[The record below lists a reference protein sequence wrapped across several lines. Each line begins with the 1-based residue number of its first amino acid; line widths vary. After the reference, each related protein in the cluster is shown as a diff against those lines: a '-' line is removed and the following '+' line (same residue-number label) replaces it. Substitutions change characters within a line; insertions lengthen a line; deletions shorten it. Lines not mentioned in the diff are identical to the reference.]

1 MRKYLSLTLLVFLA
15 FIFTLSTYA
24 ISVKTPLID
33 HEACSDTNESIK
45 IDTKNTLI
53 NTKDLN
59 LTQNSL
65 NSNQQNIEK
74 INFNSNT
81 TDNLTQYKFL
91 RYSEDIS
98 IENLKI
104 AENEISKLPYNL
116 IETFNNKNCSIQ
128 ISNEN
133 ISSKY
138 FNNLYNNVIGVTLTN
153 SKQIIVENKKSSIS
167 KSISHEFGHF
177 LDWYFKFPSMSQEF
191 KEIYTE
197 EINTFKEKI
206 PNASCVRNSTEFF
219 AHTFYY
225 YIKDQSKCTPKALK
239 FIKNYLNYI

>member
-81 TDNLTQYKFL
+81 TDNLTQ
-91 RYSEDIS
+91 
-98 IENLKI
+98 
-104 AENEISKLPYNL
+104 
-116 IETFNNKNCSIQ
+116 
-128 ISNEN
+128 
-133 ISSKY
+133 
-138 FNNLYNNVIGVTLTN
+138 
-153 SKQIIVENKKSSIS
+153 
-167 KSISHEFGHF
+167 
-177 LDWYFKFPSMSQEF
+177 
-191 KEIYTE
+191 
-197 EINTFKEKI
+197 
-206 PNASCVRNSTEFF
+206 
-219 AHTFYY
+219 
-225 YIKDQSKCTPKALK
+225 
-239 FIKNYLNYI
+239 